1 MTMQSSFEY
10 ERANL
15 AVIRHIGLSL
25 IFHSNKN
32 EDKKTLF
39 GIEKQD
45 SPSGTPPINTR
56 IITM

>member
-32 EDKKTLF
+32 EDNKHFSALKSKIPHQEPHLS
-39 GIEKQD
+39 ILE
-45 SPSGTPPINTR
+45 
-56 IITM
+56 